1 MPKNDPKPIKSANS
15 LSGAKPVPWWLIA
28 IALVLVLFVLAAVA
42 VMVAFPSNEGGTS
55 GIPSILPQSGIAI
68 IPLKG
73 EISNE
78 SSGGGLGSSASLTA
92 NDIVDMID
100 EAENDSSVGA
110 IFLDIDS
117 PGGEV
122 VASKQI
128 VYRIRESKK
137 PVYSYINSVGAS
149 GAYYVASAT
158 KYIMADEDSITGSIG
173 VISIGYNLEGL
184 LKKIGVEAE
193 VLKVGKYKDMGSP
206 YREMTQDENAILQEI
221 LEQAYRNFRANVL
234 EFRKEKLT
242 YSQLDSVADGRIL
255 TGRQAYNKGLVD
267 ELLTRQE
274 AIDKAAELAGIKNP
288 NNVQYGQTEFSV
300 YDLFFSSGKSF
311 GSGFV
316 SSLQVENAPPKIS

>member
-1 MPKNDPKPIKSANS
+1 MPKDSFKGQKPMQLAPSQALDWRI
-15 LSGAKPVPWWLIA
+15 IA
-28 IALVLVLFVLAAVA
+28 IIGVVALIFLSLVFIIIA
-42 VMVAFPSNEGGTS
+42 MPSAEGSNALTLTGN
-55 GIPSILPQSGIAI
+55 GIAI
-68 IPLKG
+68 ITLKG
-73 EISNE
+73 EITNE
-78 SSGGGLGSSASLTA
+78 SSGGFGSTAQTA
-92 NDIVDMID
+92 NGIVDLID
-100 EAENDSSVGA
+100 QAEKDSSIGA
-110 IFLDIDS
+110 ILLDIDS

-128 VYRIRESKK
+128 VYKIRASKK
-137 PVYSYINSVGAS
+137 PIYSYINSVGAS
-149 GAYYVASAT
+149 GAYYVAAAT
-158 KYIMADEDSITGSIG
+158 KYVMADEDSITGSIG
-173 VISIGYNLEGL
+173 GISIGYNLEGL

-267 ELLTRQE
+267 ELLTRQA

>member
-184 LKKIGVEAE
+184 LEKIGVKAS
-193 VLKVGKYKDMGSP
+193 VMKVGQYKDMGSP
-206 YREMTQDENAILQEI
+206 YRDMSADENELLQEI
-221 LEQAYRNFRANVL
+221 LNQAYNNFRANVL
-234 EFRKEKLT
+234 EFRKDKLAPAT
-242 YSQLDSVADGRIL
+242 LDSVADGRIL
-255 TGRQAYNKGLVD
+255 TGTQAREKNLVD
-267 ELLTRQE
+267 ELLTRQQ
-274 AIDKAAELAGIKNP
+274 AIDRAAELSGITDP
-288 NNVQYGQTEFSV
+288 QIVAYGQKEFSI
-300 YDLFFSSGKSF
+300 YDLFFASGKSF
-311 GSGFV
+311 GNGFI
-316 SSLQVENAPPKIS
+316 SSISAQNAPPSIR